1 MPVWRDF
8 RILLRSIWINLL
20 VFVGVLVLGAGL
32 LRASGY
38 YPEARFFD
46 LFVTAFHMAYLE
58 RVIEPGAGLIPSL
71 LTFFMPVATILILG
85 EGVIR
90 VVAIYFR
97 REDHQ
102 EEWDRMVAETFS
114 KHTVICGVG
123 ELGRAI
129 FRRLLEENPEAQV
142 VLVDN
147 RPDIPG
153 EVGIRQPNVCQIQSD
168 MTDRSSLRAANC
180 SDAGVIILA
189 SGSDSANLEAGF
201 KALELNPDAHIWIRL
216 YRIGLAGL
224 MDLKTHPNIHFFSP
238 NEQAARSLM
247 MDLNNLHA
255 GTL

>member
-1 MPVWRDF
+1 MIVWRDF
-8 RILLRSIWINLL
+8 RILLQSIWINLL
-20 VFVGVLVLGAGL
+20 LFVGLLFLGAGL
-32 LRASGY
+32 LQAADAFPG
-38 YPEARFFD
+38 ARFSD
-46 LFVTAFHMAYLE
+46 LFVTSFHMAYLE

-71 LTFFMPVATILILG
+71 LALLMPIGTILILG

-129 FRRLLEENPEAQV
+129 FRQILEGDPEAQV
-142 VLVDN
+142 VLVDK

-153 EVGIRQPNVCQIQSD
+153 QVGIRRPNVCQIQSD
-168 MTDRSSLRAANC
+168 MTDRNSLRAANC
-180 SDAGVIILA
+180 TAAKVIIVA
-189 SGSDSANLEAGF
+189 SGSDSSNLEAGF

-238 NEQAARSLM
+238 NQQAAKSLVT
-247 MDLNNLHA
+247 DLNHLIA
-255 GTL
+255 G